1 MNTVMAAANTKKE
14 IQVYA
19 HWQGLQEPSLM
30 GVLSVSPAKGK
41 ESFSFEYADAWLKSG
56 FSQMIDPDLQ
66 LYSGAYYPRD
76 DKPNF
81 GVFLDSCPD
90 RWGRALMQRR
100 EAAIA
105 KQEDRAAKRLLE
117 SDFLLG
123 VYDGHRMGA
132 LRFKLDNDGPFLN
145 DNKAMAAPPWT
156 SLRELEHASLKFEE
170 DNTDD
175 PEYLK
180 WLAMLIAP
188 GSSLGGARPKASV
201 MDAHSNLW
209 IAKFPSRNDDK
220 DIAAWEMVTN
230 QLAINAGLNVAEG
243 KLLQFNNKYHT
254 YLTKRFDR
262 TAAGERIHFAS
273 AMTLLGHIDG
283 EDASSASY
291 LELMEFISRHG
302 AAVEDD
308 LEELWRRIVF
318 SICVKNTDDHLRNHG
333 FLLTEKGWL
342 LSPAYDINPNE
353 YGKGLSLDITEAD
366 NSLDLDLAMEVAG
379 YFRLSDDKASQ
390 IIEQV
395 SAVVKDWRKIAAN
408 YKISNAEQERISA
421 AFS

>member
-1 MNTVMAAANTKKE
+1 MAGNVKKD

-19 HWQGLQEPSLM
+19 HWLGLKEPSLM

-41 ESFSFEYADAWLKSG
+41 ESFSFEYSDAWLKSG

-81 GVFLDSCPD
+81 GIFLDSCPD
-90 RWGRALMQRR
+90 RWGRVLMQRR

-105 KQEDRAAKRLLE
+105 KQEERAAKKLLE

-132 LRFKLDNDGPFLN
+132 LRFRLDDAGPFLN
-145 DNKAMAAPPWT
+145 DNKEMATPPWT
-156 SLRELEHASLKFEE
+156 SLRELEKASLKFEE
-170 DNTDD
+170 DNTED

-180 WLAMLIAP
+180 WVTMLIAP

-201 MDAHSNLW
+201 MDEHNNLW

-220 DIAAWEMVTN
+220 DVAAWEMVTN
-230 QLAINAGLNVAEG
+230 QLAITTGIKVAEG
-243 KLLQFNNKYHT
+243 KLLQFNNKYRT

-262 TAAGERIHFAS
+262 TVAGKRVHFAS
-273 AMTLLGHIDG
+273 AMTLLGHKDG
-283 EDASSASY
+283 DDASSASY

-302 AAVEDD
+302 AEVEKD

-353 YGKGLSLDITEAD
+353 YGKGLSLNITDND
-366 NSLDLDLAMEVAG
+366 NSLDLDLAMEIAG
-379 YFRLSDDKASQ
+379 YFRIPDDRASQ
-390 IIEQV
+390 ALKEI
-395 SAVVKDWRKIAAN
+395 STVVKDWKKVAAF
-408 YKISNAEQERISA
+408 YDISNAEQERISS
-421 AFS
+421 AFIS

>member
-1 MNTVMAAANTKKE
+1 MAAASTKQE

-19 HWQGLQEPSLM
+19 HWLGLPQALLM
-30 GVLSVSPAKGK
+30 GVLSISPAKGK
-41 ESFSFEYADAWLKSG
+41 ESFSFEYVDAWLKSG
-56 FSQMIDPDLQ
+56 FSQMLDPDLQ
-66 LYSGAYYPRD
+66 LYSGAFYPRN

-81 GVFLDSCPD
+81 GIFLDSCPD
-90 RWGRALMQRR
+90 RWGRVLMQRR

-105 KQEDRAAKRLLE
+105 KQEERAVKKLLE

-123 VYDGHRMGA
+123 VYDLHRMGA
-132 LRFKLDNDGPFLN
+132 LRFKSAGSPFLN
-145 DNKAMAAPPWT
+145 DNKEMAVPPWA
-156 SLRELEHASLKFEE
+156 SLRELEHASLQFEE
-170 DNTDD
+170 DNTED

-180 WLAMLIAP
+180 WIGLLIAP

-201 MDAHSNLW
+201 MDAKNNLW

-220 DIAAWEMVTN
+220 DVAAWEMITN
-230 QLAINAGLNVAEG
+230 QMAIASGLNVAEG
-243 KLLQFNNKYHT
+243 KLLKFNKKNHS

-283 EDASSASY
+283 EDAAGTSY

-302 AAVEDD
+302 AAVEND

-333 FLLTEKGWL
+333 FLLTDKGWL

-353 YGKGLSLDITEAD
+353 YGKGLSLNINDAD
-366 NSLDLDLAMEVAG
+366 NSLNLDLAMEVAG
-379 YFRLSDDKASQ
+379 YFRLSDGKAGD
-390 IIEQV
+390 IIKKIAA
-395 SAVVKDWRKIAAN
+395 AVKGWRKIAAKN
-408 YKISNAEQERISA
+408 KISNAEMERMA
-421 AFS
+421 PAFI

>member
-1 MNTVMAAANTKKE
+1 MAANSKKE
-14 IQVYA
+14 IQVNA
-19 HWQGLQEPSLM
+19 HWQGIEKPMLM
-30 GVLSVSPAKGK
+30 GVLSVSPTKGK
-41 ESFSFEYADAWLKSG
+41 ESFSFEYADTWLKSG

-90 RWGRALMQRR
+90 RWGRVLMQRR

-105 KQEDRAAKRLLE
+105 KQEGRAVKKLLE

-132 LRFKLDNDGPFLN
+132 LRFKLDDNGAFLN
-145 DNKAMAAPPWT
+145 NNKEMAAPPWT
-156 SLRELEHASLKFEE
+156 SLRELEQASLKFEE
-170 DNTDD
+170 NNIDD

-180 WLAMLIAP
+180 WIDMLIAP

-201 MDAHSNLW
+201 MDADNNLW
-209 IAKFPSRNDDK
+209 IAKFPSKNDDK
-220 DIAAWEMVTN
+220 NVAAWEMLTN
-230 QLAINAGLNVAEG
+230 QLAIAAGLHVAEG
-243 KLLQFNNKYHT
+243 KLIQFNNKYHS

-262 TAAGERIHFAS
+262 TTADERVHFAS

-283 EDASSASY
+283 EDAAGASY

-302 AAVEDD
+302 AMVGKD

-318 SICVKNTDDHLRNHG
+318 SISVKNTDDHLRNHG
-333 FLLTEKGWL
+333 FLLTNKGWL

-353 YGKGLSLDITEAD
+353 YGKGLSININDSD
-366 NSLDLDLAMEVAG
+366 NSLDLDLAREVASN
-379 YFRLSDDKASQ
+379 FRLSDVKAVQ
-390 IIEQV
+390 IIKEI
-395 SAVVKDWRKIAAN
+395 STVVKDWRKIATN
-408 YKISNAEQERISA
+408 YKITNAEQERMSA
-421 AFS
+421 AFI

>member
-1 MNTVMAAANTKKE
+1 MIVITAAIAKKE
-14 IQVYA
+14 IKVYA
-19 HWQGLQEPSLM
+19 HWQGLEEPARV

-41 ESFSFEYADAWLKSG
+41 DSFSFEYADAWLKSG

-66 LYSGAYYPRD
+66 LYTGAYYPRG

-81 GVFLDSCPD
+81 GIFFDSCPD
-90 RWGRALMQRR
+90 RWGRVLMQRR
-100 EAAIA
+100 EAVLA
-105 KQEDRAAKRLLE
+105 KQEGRSVKKLLE

-132 LRFKLDNDGPFLN
+132 LRFKLDDNGPFLN
-145 DNKAMAAPPWT
+145 DNKQMAATPRT

-175 PEYLK
+175 REYLK
-180 WLAMLIAP
+180 WLSMLIAP

-201 MDAHSNLW
+201 MDAHGHLW

-220 DIAAWEMVTN
+220 DMAAWEMVTN
-230 QLAINAGLNVAEG
+230 QLAITAGLNVAEG
-243 KLLQFNNKYHT
+243 KLLQFNNEHHT

-262 TAAGERIHFAS
+262 AASGERIHFAS

-283 EDASSASY
+283 EDSSGASY
-291 LELMEFISRHG
+291 LELMEFIIRHG
-302 AAVEDD
+302 AAVERD

-333 FLLTEKGWL
+333 FLLTDKGWL
-342 LSPAYDINPNE
+342 ISPAYDINPNE
-353 YGKGLSLDITEAD
+353 YGKGLSLNITETD
-366 NSLDLDLAMEVAG
+366 NSLDLNLAMEVAG
-379 YFRLSDDKASQ
+379 YFRLSDDKASE
-390 IIEQV
+390 IIQKV
-395 SAVVKDWRKIAAN
+395 SAVVKDWKKVAAAH
-408 YKISNAEQERISA
+408 KISNAEQERMSL

>member
-1 MNTVMAAANTKKE
+1 MEAANTKKE

-19 HWQGLQEPSLM
+19 HWQGLQKPSLM

-41 ESFSFEYADAWLKSG
+41 ESFSFEYTDAWLKSG

-66 LYSGAYYPRD
+66 LYSGAYYPRGH
-76 DKPNF
+76 KPNF

-90 RWGRALMQRR
+90 RWGRVLMQRR

-105 KQEDRAAKRLLE
+105 KQEDRAAKKLLE

-132 LRFKLDNDGPFLN
+132 LRFKLDNDSPFLN
-145 DNKAMAAPPWT
+145 DTKEMAAPPWT

-180 WLAMLIAP
+180 WVAILIAP

-209 IAKFPSRNDDK
+209 IAKFPSKNDDK
-220 DIAAWEMVTN
+220 DVSAWEMVTN
-230 QLAINAGLNVAEG
+230 QLAITAGINIAEG
-243 KLLQFNNKYHT
+243 KLLQFNNKYHS

-283 EDASSASY
+283 EDASGASY

-302 AAVEDD
+302 AAVEKD

-353 YGKGLSLDITEAD
+353 YGKGLSLNINDAD
-366 NSLDLDLAMEVAG
+366 NSLDLDLAMEIAG
-379 YFRLSDDKASQ
+379 YFRLSDEKAAHLIKEIST
-390 IIEQV
+390 
-395 SAVVKDWRKIAAN
+395 AVKDWRKIAAN
-408 YKISNAEQERISA
+408 YKISNAEQKRMSA
-421 AFS
+421 AFF

>member
-1 MNTVMAAANTKKE
+1 MAAASTKQE

-19 HWQGLQEPSLM
+19 HWLGLPQALLM
-30 GVLSVSPAKGK
+30 GVLSISPAKGK
-41 ESFSFEYADAWLKSG
+41 ESFSFEYVDAWLKSG
-56 FSQMIDPDLQ
+56 FSQMLDPDLQ
-66 LYSGAYYPRD
+66 LYSGAFYPRN

-81 GVFLDSCPD
+81 GIFLDSCPD
-90 RWGRALMQRR
+90 RWGRMLMQRR

-105 KQEDRAAKRLLE
+105 KQEERAVKKLLE

-123 VYDGHRMGA
+123 VYDLHRMGA
-132 LRFKLDNDGPFLN
+132 LRFKSAGSPFLN
-145 DNKAMAAPPWT
+145 DNKEMAVPPWA
-156 SLRELEHASLKFEE
+156 SLRELEHASLQFEE
-170 DNTDD
+170 DNTED

-180 WLAMLIAP
+180 WIGLLIAP

-201 MDAHSNLW
+201 MDAKNNLW

-220 DIAAWEMVTN
+220 DVAAWEMITN
-230 QLAINAGLNVAEG
+230 QMAIASGLDVAEG
-243 KLLQFNNKYHT
+243 KLLKFNNKNHS

-283 EDASSASY
+283 EDAAGASY

-302 AAVEDD
+302 AAVEND

-333 FLLTEKGWL
+333 FLLTDKGWL

-353 YGKGLSLDITEAD
+353 YGKGLSLNINDAD
-366 NSLDLDLAMEVAG
+366 NSLNLDLAMEVAG
-379 YFRLSDDKASQ
+379 YFRLSDGKAGD
-390 IIEQV
+390 IIKKIAA
-395 SAVVKDWRKIAAN
+395 AVKGWRKIAAKN
-408 YKISNAEQERISA
+408 KISNAEMERMA
-421 AFS
+421 PAFI

>member
-1 MNTVMAAANTKKE
+1 MAATNTKKE
-14 IQVYA
+14 IQLYA

-30 GVLSVSPAKGK
+30 GVLSVSPSKGK
-41 ESFSFEYADAWLKSG
+41 ESFSFEYADAWLRSG

-90 RWGRALMQRR
+90 RWGRVLMQRR

-105 KQEDRAAKRLLE
+105 KQEDRAAKKLLE

-132 LRFKLDNDGPFLN
+132 LRFKLDNTDSFLN
-145 DNKAMAAPPWT
+145 DNKQRAAPPWT

-180 WLAMLIAP
+180 WVAMLIAP

-201 MDAHSNLW
+201 VDAHNNLW

-220 DIAAWEMVTN
+220 DIACWEMVTN
-230 QLAINAGLNVAEG
+230 QLAISAGLNVAEG
-243 KLLQFNNKYHT
+243 KLLRFNNKFHT

-273 AMTLLGHIDG
+273 AMTLLGHTDG
-283 EDASSASY
+283 EDASGASY

-302 AAVEDD
+302 ASVEKD

-353 YGKGLSLDITEAD
+353 YGKGLSLNITDTD
-366 NSLDLDLAMEVAG
+366 NSLDLDLAMTIAG
-379 YFRLSDDKASQ
+379 YFRLSDGKASQ
-390 IIEQV
+390 IIQDV
-395 SAVVKDWRKIAAN
+395 SAVIKDWEKVAGKH
-408 YKISNAEQERISA
+408 KISNAEQERMSE
-421 AFS
+421 AFMR

>member
-1 MNTVMAAANTKKE
+1 MAAANTKKE

-19 HWQGLQEPSLM
+19 HWQGLEEPSLM

-90 RWGRALMQRR
+90 RWGRVLMQRR

-105 KQEDRAAKRLLE
+105 KQEDRAAKKLLE

-123 VYDGHRMGA
+123 VYDTHRMGA
-132 LRFKLDNDGPFLN
+132 LRFNLDNDGPFLN

-156 SLRELEHASLKFEE
+156 SLRELEHASFKFEE

-180 WLAMLIAP
+180 WVAMLIAP
-188 GSSLGGARPKASV
+188 GSSLGGVRPKASV
-201 MDAHSNLW
+201 MDAHNNLW

-220 DIAAWEMVTN
+220 NIAAWEMVTN
-230 QLAINAGLNVAEG
+230 QLAVNAGINVAEG

-283 EDASSASY
+283 EDASGASY

-302 AAVEDD
+302 AAVEKD

-353 YGKGLSLDITEAD
+353 YGKELSLNITDAD

-390 IIEQV
+390 ILEQV
-395 SAVVKDWRKIAAN
+395 TAVVKDWRKVAAN
-408 YKISNAEQERISA
+408 YKISNAEQERMSA
-421 AFS
+421 AFV

>member
-1 MNTVMAAANTKKE
+1 MATNIKKD

-19 HWQGLQEPSLM
+19 HWQDLQEPAIM
-30 GVLSVSPAKGK
+30 GILSVSPAKGK
-41 ESFSFEYADAWLKSG
+41 ESFSFEYADAWLKSD

-66 LYSGAYYPRD
+66 MYSGAYYPRG

-90 RWGRALMQRR
+90 RWGRVLMQRR

-105 KQEDRAAKRLLE
+105 KQEDRAVKKLLE

-123 VYDGHRMGA
+123 VFDGHRMGA
-132 LRFKLDNDGPFLN
+132 LRFKVEQNGPFLN
-145 DNKAMAAPPWT
+145 DNKEMAAPPWT

-175 PEYLK
+175 PEYVK
-180 WLAMLIAP
+180 WLSMLIAP

-201 MDAHSNLW
+201 VDAVNNLW
-209 IAKFPSRNDDK
+209 IAKFPSRNDEK
-220 DIAAWEMVTN
+220 DVAAWEMVAN
-230 QLAINAGLNVAEG
+230 QLAINAGLNIAEG
-243 KLLQFNNKYHT
+243 KLQKFNNKYHT

-262 TAAGERIHFAS
+262 TVNNERIHFAS
-273 AMTLLGHIDG
+273 AMTLLGHTDG
-283 EDASSASY
+283 DDAAGASY

-302 AAVEDD
+302 AAVEKD

-318 SICVKNTDDHLRNHG
+318 FIFIKNTDDHLRNHG
-333 FLLTEKGWL
+333 FLLTDKGWL

-353 YGKGLSLDITEAD
+353 YGKGLSINITDAD
-366 NSLDLDLAMEVAG
+366 NSLDLDLAREVAG
-379 YFRLSDDKASQ
+379 YFRLTDEKAES
-390 IIEQV
+390 IIQEI
-395 SAVVKDWRKIAAN
+395 SLIVKDWRKIAAN
-408 YKISNAEQERISA
+408 YKISNAEQERMST
-421 AFS
+421 AFL